1 MIGIERITKITRERD
16 SYFFYIDNKET
27 HYTFEVNNGRILGQ
41 RNNCI
46 RTNPFGTNCGAYFIT
61 ALYNVTT
68 QSEIYGTY
76 DYLVMR
82 EYIDRIITS
91 EDFTVRE
98 KLNICS
104 AFCSYRYTLESF
116 LKDNWKKVLN
126 HLKTHKDILQ
136 FESRIGNIP
145 QEFEKETVKELLSK
159 YNIDGEILTQYTSV
173 ETCKTILETKPLRD
187 ATKALLKR
195 AEKVEEVRTA
205 ILNAAGVPDADT
217 LVFRYGISVTNAE
230 DAKKT
235 LYNKIRYIPGAYD
248 DCLQYIRRMSLEN
261 FEFSEDIF
269 ADRRKLKE
277 LFQINQERVY
287 IETFTKNQT
296 PNLFFED
303 DNYKIFIPTTYE
315 QLIEI
320 GKHFN
325 NCAADYEWRNYLREG
340 YRSLVVVVD
349 KKDDKWVV
357 CVDMLVSTHEIQQ
370 YYGKSNSN
378 ISKLPLRDFKEK
390 YQEYLKTL

>member
-27 HYTFEVNNGRILGQ
+27 HYTFEVNNGRVLGQ
-41 RNNCI
+41 KNNCI
-46 RTNPFGTNCGAYFIT
+46 KTNPFGTTHGISFIT

-68 QSEIYGTY
+68 QSEMYGTY

-91 EDFTVRE
+91 EDFTANE
-98 KLNICS
+98 KLHICS
-104 AFCSYRYTLESF
+104 AFCSYRYNLEDS
-116 LKDNWKKVLN
+116 LKNNWRKVLN
-126 HLKTHKDILQ
+126 YLKTHKDIIR
-136 FESRIGNIP
+136 FEHRVGTIHE
-145 QEFEKETVKELLSK
+145 EFEKETVKELLGK

-205 ILNAAGVPDADT
+205 ILNAAGVPDVNT
-217 LVFRYGISVTNAE
+217 LGTRYGISITDEE

-235 LYNKIRYIPGAYD
+235 LYNKIRYLPGAYN

-269 ADRRKLKE
+269 ADRNRLKE
-277 LFQINQERVY
+277 LFQTNQERY
-287 IETFTKNQT
+287 YAETFARNQT
-296 PNLFFED
+296 SNLFFED

-320 GKHFN
+320 GRYFN

-340 YRSLVVVVD
+340 HRSLVVVVD

-357 CVDMLVSTHEIQQ
+357 CVDMVANNHSIQQ
-370 YYGKSNSN
+370 YLGKNNSN
-378 ISKLPLRDFKEK
+378 ISKLSLRDFKEK
-390 YQEYLKTL
+390 YQEYLNTL